1 MSSSSTMAS
10 QIKLLNPPTLIENQG
25 YQFLIFDAP
34 SNQTLP
40 LYIHEFKKH
49 NVTDI
54 VRVCEP
60 TYLTEPLESIG
71 IKVHRKLY
79 LILSC
84 IQFLQELA
92 FSDGK
97 APPKHIVIEWLEII
111 QKAFHSGED
120 TETKNTIGIHCVAG
134 LGRAP
139 VLVAIALIEQGM
151 SSLDS
156 VQFIRERRRG
166 AINNKQIEYI
176 EAYRRQA
183 RGKCTIS

>member
-71 IKVHRKLY
+71 IKVH
-79 LILSC
+79 
-84 IQFLQELA
+84 ELA